1 MSKTNK
7 KDIKK
12 DKKELTKEIHH
23 NARVITAL
31 IIAFV
36 LISLIILEGFGFRFI
51 TKNTVES
58 AWTEENVIHADGWD
72 FYYLTNTADGKG
84 GEYIDSFVPVRH
96 YGFLKKALKNYEPKY
111 TLYNEQNTIV
121 GTLHHFRKGSEHY
134 WLFKASSDPCDES
147 IQNWYNE
154 KELSTDM
161 TAREFIKGSYF
172 TTESEFETLTLC
184 GEKLHLKDYKE
195 EDIQTAHEF

>member
-1 MSKTNK
+1 MSNTN
-7 KDIKK
+7 KK

-23 NARVITAL
+23 NARVIAAF

-36 LISLIILEGFGFRFI
+36 LLSLIILEGFGFRFI
-51 TKNTVES
+51 TRNTVES

-84 GEYIDSFVPVRH
+84 GEYIDGFVPVRH

-111 TLYNEQNTIV
+111 SLYNEQNKVV

-134 WLFKASSDPCDES
+134 WLFKANSDPCDKS
-147 IQNWYNE
+147 INGWYNE
-154 KELSTDM
+154 KSVETDM
-161 TAREFIKGSYF
+161 VSREFIKGSYF
-172 TTESEFETLTLC
+172 TTEGEFETLTLC
-184 GEKLHLKDYKE
+184 GKKLSVKDYKDG
-195 EDIQTAHEF
+195 DIQTVHEF